1 MRSAG
6 IICECNPFHGGH
18 EYLIRR
24 ARQSGADAVICVMS
38 GYFVQRGEAAIL
50 DAHSR
55 ARALLFG
62 GADAVLELPFPFSAA
77 GAEFFAAAGVKMLS
91 GLGVDELWFGSEC
104 GDIGL
109 LTRAATVC
117 DSEDFRTRYA
127 ESVESKSGTAEAYFD
142 LLSELLGADM
152 TCLSNDILGIAYL
165 RAIKEIG
172 ASMRPVTVKREGA
185 AYLDTVLTDG
195 GYPSATALRA
205 KWREE
210 GRDAILPYLPVAVRR
225 ELDTVDAIADLKNA
239 ERAVLAHFRLTPPE
253 RLESIAVLSGGL
265 GSRMAK
271 AAADATSLEQLLELA
286 ATKKYPTSRLQ
297 RGILFALTEIIP
309 EDLKVDPAAR
319 LLAANA
325 TGCEFLA
332 TSRKKDGGLPI
343 VTRRTDLP
351 KTDAASRQLE
361 LETRAFA
368 LYTLCTEQ
376 TMTVSDQWKARAYIT
391 KTSHKP

>member
-1 MRSAG
+1 MRT
-6 IICECNPFHGGH
+6 H
-18 EYLIRR
+18 
-24 ARQSGADAVICVMS
+24 
-38 GYFVQRGEAAIL
+38 
-50 DAHSR
+50 
-55 ARALLFG
+55 ARALLLG

-104 GDIGL
+104 GDVDL
-109 LTRAATVC
+109 LSRAAAVC
-117 DSEDFRTRYA
+117 ASEAFQTRYA
-127 ESVESKSGTAEAYFD
+127 ESTEGKSGTAEAYFD
-142 LLSELLGADM
+142 LLGEFLGEDM

-165 RAIKEIG
+165 RAIRAIG
-172 ASMRPVTVKREGA
+172 SPMRPVTVRREGA
-185 AYLDTVLTDG
+185 AYLDTLLTDG

-210 GRDAILPYLPVAVRR
+210 GRDAVLPYLPVAVRR
-225 ELDTVDAIADLKNA
+225 ELDTVEAIADLKNA

-253 RLESIAVLSGGL
+253 RLESIAALSGGL
-265 GSRMAK
+265 GARMAR
-271 AAADATSLEQLLELA
+271 AAAEATSLERLLELA

-297 RGILFALTEIIP
+297 RGILFALTEITA
-309 EDLKVDPAAR
+309 EDLKTDPAYAR

-332 TSRKKDGGLPI
+332 ACRKKGGELPI

-351 KTDAASRQLE
+351 DTDAARRQSE

-376 TMTVSDQWKARAYIT
+376 ATSVADQWKERAYIT
-391 KTSHKP
+391 KTAHRS